1 MFNITNNCQSV
12 RMNIYLFLSVTDAQF
27 RKVFNKVL
35 SLRKNVSEDTS
46 NFKYHAKKTKKKEKR
61 KKVVPK
67 TKLGIPKEKW

>member
-35 SLRKNVSEDTS
+35 SLRKNVSEGTS
-46 NFKYHAKKTKKKEKR
+46 NIKYHAKKQKKEKR
-61 KKVVPK
+61 KNVVPK